1 MRSCRLLLL
10 LSFLGAC
17 VGGASEGSPTT
28 SPPAPSQSSSS
39 SGGPSTSAPN
49 PGESNAS
56 KDVPKDLS
64 TELIVGF
71 DSEDFSKEGYNLTS
85 FFIEVKVDGVVAAKE
100 DLPVAGSVHLPHETK
115 VVAPKD
121 NPEAPVEITTKAVMN
136 NADVVT
142 RRVTTRFV
150 RGKSVLAYVRLEIRC
165 NNFGLLGGSGISG
178 PTCDKPRETCVG
190 GRCTSDALDNLPD
203 YRADWATNP
212 PSACGGG
219 SASTITL
226 GTGQQAMTP
235 LADNDTVT
243 VECGPQG
250 GHHIWMAVSI
260 KDLAQMGTTTIF
272 SATGA
277 ASVPPTGYP
286 YSYSPGPNGTC
297 ELVALRFQLDT
308 SGVNIKDVLGKPLDI
323 KVDATDKQG
332 HKASATRHVIV
343 SPTRSGG
350 PMCRPLN

>member
-1 MRSCRLLLL
+1 MAFRSLLPLLLIAAAA
-10 LSFLGAC
+10 SC
-17 VGGASEGSPTT
+17 GGSDDSSSTT
-28 SPPAPSQSSSS
+28 TPPAPSSS
-39 SGGPSTSAPN
+39 SGSTPSPSPPN

-56 KDVPKDLS
+56 KDVPKDTS
-64 TELIVGF
+64 TELVVGF
-71 DSEDFSKEGYNLTS
+71 DTEDFSKEGYNLTS

-100 DLPVAGSVHLPHETK
+100 DLPVVGSVHLPHETK

-121 NPEAPVEITTKAVMN
+121 KPEAKVEITTKAVMN
-136 NADVVT
+136 SADVVT
-142 RRVTTRFV
+142 RRVTTHFV
-150 RGKSVLAYVRLEIRC
+150 KGKSVLAYVRLEIRC

-178 PTCDKPRETCVG
+178 PTCDKPNETCVG
-190 GRCTSDALDNLPD
+190 GRCISDTLENLPD
-203 YRADWATNP
+203 YRADWAANP
-212 PSACGGG
+212 PSACGNGTA
-219 SASTITL
+219 SAVTL
-226 GTGQQAMTP
+226 GTGQSNMTP
-235 LADNDTVT
+235 LADNDTLS

-250 GHHIWMAVSI
+250 GHHIWMAVST

-308 SGVNIKDVLGKPLDI
+308 AGVNIKDVLGKSLDI

-332 HKASATRHVIV
+332 HKATALRHVNI
-343 SPTRSGG
+343 SPNRTGG
-350 PMCRPLN
+350 GMCRPLN